1 MAHIP
6 YMWKLSFAARRQTR
20 PFLSSTVACST
31 TRFTFTDMVEFSDG
45 LVWPGEALSHDQGK
59 KREVT

>member
-1 MAHIP
+1 
-6 YMWKLSFAARRQTR
+6 MWKLFSSPETNP

-59 KREVT
+59 RREVT